1 MKKYAVALLAL
12 LPLTVLAAYPI
23 EVKKDLEEGIKLDT
37 TAYDTANDMTTITLN
52 NYGDSAASCRVTFRN
67 GPETPRVRRV
77 DVPAK
82 KSVDVTS
89 SFNKQIIKMR
99 IVVDCKA
106 QQAN

>member
-1 MKKYAVALLAL
+1 MKKFCVALLVL
-12 LPLTVLAAYPI
+12 LPLPALAAYPI
-23 EVKKDLEEGIKLDT
+23 EVEKKLETGVKLDT
-37 TAYDTANDMTTITLN
+37 TTYDTANDMTTITLN

-77 DVPAK
+77 EVPAG
-82 KSVDVTS
+82 KSLDVNA

-99 IVVDCKA
+99 IAVDCKG

>member
-1 MKKYAVALLAL
+1 MKKYVVALLAL
-12 LPLTVLAAYPI
+12 LPLSVMAAYPI
-23 EVKKDLEEGIKLDT
+23 EVKKDLGEGVKLDT

-52 NYGDSAASCRVTFRN
+52 NYGDVVASCRVTFKN
-67 GPETPRVRRV
+67 GPETPRVKRV

-82 KSVDVTS
+82 SSRDVTA

-99 IVVDCKA
+99 IAVDCKG

>member
-1 MKKYAVALLAL
+1 MKKYVVALLAL
-12 LPLTVLAAYPI
+12 LPLSVMAAYKI
-23 EVKKDLEEGIKLDT
+23 DVEKKLADGVKLDT

-52 NYGDSAASCRVTFRN
+52 NYGETAASCRVTFRN
-67 GPETPRVRRV
+67 GPETPRVKRV

-82 KSVDVTS
+82 SSRDVTA

-99 IVVDCKA
+99 IVVDCKG

>member
-1 MKKYAVALLAL
+1 MKKYSVALLAL

-23 EVKKDLEEGIKLDT
+23 EVTKELGEGIKLDT
-37 TAYDTANDMTTITLN
+37 TAYDTANDMSTITLE
-52 NYGDSAASCRVTFRN
+52 NYGDTAASCRVTFRN

-82 KSVDVTS
+82 KSLDVTAH
-89 SFNKQIIKMR
+89 FNKQIIKMR
-99 IVVDCKA
+99 ILVDCKA

>member
-1 MKKYAVALLAL
+1 MKKYSVALLAL

-23 EVKKDLEEGIKLDT
+23 DVKKELGEGIKLDT

-52 NYGDSAASCRVTFRN
+52 NYGDTAASCRVTFRN
-67 GPETPRVRRV
+67 GPETPRNRRV

-82 KSVDVTS
+82 KSVDVTAN
-89 SFNKQIIKMR
+89 FNKQIIKMR
-99 IVVDCKA
+99 ILVDCKA